1 MADSTS
7 DEHVQVVLRQTDYTN
22 DEARE
27 KLLLF
32 NNDVLAVIR
41 AYLKQGLVIEA
52 PLVKP
57 LSMNQQIYKEI
68 RTFMNEPDISQVK
81 P

>member
-7 DEHVQVVLRQTDYTN
+7 EAQIHVILRQTDYTY

-27 KLLLF
+27 KLLLY
-32 NNDVLAVIR
+32 NNDVMAVIR
-41 AYLKQGLVIEA
+41 AYLHKDLPAETS
-52 PLVKP
+52 LEKP

-68 RTFMNEPDISQVK
+68 RNFMDEPSK
-81 P
+81 